1 MIFFCVGK
9 AEFSTGITPVSLVS
23 HDPSEII
30 PVCWFGAQ
38 EDFILLL
45 SQLKIVMIVKE
56 RVFFQD
62 FEEQY
67 LIVPL

>member
-38 EDFILLL
+38 KEFFFIVITTE
-45 SQLKIVMIVKE
+45 IVMLVKKE
-56 RVFFQD
+56 FFSKI
-62 FEEQY
+62 
-67 LIVPL
+67 LKSSI